1 LLRNK
6 FKSERDSLLK
16 EHLEETTSLQQE
28 FQNTTEMMED
38 RYKQLQKR
46 YEDLQDMY
54 DNRPSRDEDVALIK
68 HLQGEV
74 EVKDEALKKAY
85 EDMKFYKLELI
96 NREENYNKVFGASP
110 NVGILNPINKKKD
123 VKNTSQRG
131 GSGGATNNLT
141 RKGSKLS

>member
-1 LLRNK
+1 
-6 FKSERDSLLK
+6 
-16 EHLEETTSLQQE
+16 
-28 FQNTTEMMED
+28 MMED